1 MKTGDTI
8 PTLLG
13 VNAQGQEVK
22 STDFAGKPLII
33 YFYPKDNT
41 PGCTAE
47 ACSLRDGYDSLR
59 NLGYEV
65 IGVSKDSSASHAKF
79 AEKYSLPFTL
89 ISDPST
95 ELNQAFGV
103 WQKKKMAGREY
114 MGTVRTTFIT
124 DADHRVTHIINKVD
138 TKNAAAQIMKLLAEA
153 NSHKPLKTLSTT
165 WKSPRK
171 QQ

>member
-65 IGVSKDSSASHAKF
+65 IGVSKDSSESHAKF

-138 TKNAAAQIMKLLAEA
+138 TKNAAAQIMKLLAE
-153 NSHKPLKTLSTT
+153 S
-165 WKSPRK
+165 
-171 QQ
+171 QQS

>member
-124 DADHRVTHIINKVD
+124 DADHHVTHIITKVD
-138 TKNAAAQIMKLLAEA
+138 TKNATEQLLKLLA
-153 NSHKPLKTLSTT
+153 
-165 WKSPRK
+165 R
-171 QQ
+171 